1 MDVLVVC
8 LANVCRS
15 RVTEGLLTEPLA
27 RLGATVTGA
36 GVDAAPRDVACP
48 DAAAYLLEHHGL
60 SAAHPP
66 RQVTREMVE
75 GAGLILTA
83 EAGVTAAV
91 AELCPSARPRI
102 FRLMWAATAL
112 PYVAGFVASGL
123 LPQGAPPL
131 PPDTDLEGRWSWLVS
146 ELDAARGQLPAPTTE
161 GDAFYDVRDPHA
173 QGIGHPEALD
183 RIAAACEQIAHA
195 AYVIL
200 DPAVRSQA

>member
-36 GVDAAPRDVACP
+36 GVQAAEGDVACP

-60 SAAHPP
+60 SAEHPP
-66 RQVTREMVE
+66 RQLTREMAQ

-83 EAGVTAAV
+83 EAGVTAEV

-102 FRLMWAATAL
+102 FR
-112 PYVAGFVASGL
+112 
-123 LPQGAPPL
+123 
-131 PPDTDLEGRWSWLVS
+131 
-146 ELDAARGQLPAPTTE
+146 
-161 GDAFYDVRDPHA
+161 
-173 QGIGHPEALD
+173 
-183 RIAAACEQIAHA
+183 
-195 AYVIL
+195 
-200 DPAVRSQA
+200 